1 MRILYISP
9 ENTVGTLTLWK
20 KEHEKRG
27 NECRTITFFKSPK
40 SFNDDICLNL
50 PFNFTKPA
58 MANIRN
64 KIYQIYR
71 GKNGYFREKKGYPPV
86 WKPEGFLDKNFLKMK
101 DILWKPIISKAIK
114 DFELDKFDVYHF
126 ESGMDFLKNESFVKD
141 LKNNNKKIIC
151 HYHGEDLRSRG
162 VMPFINHISDLNLTN
177 ELDLLDKHPNLQ
189 YLFLPFETSRFDKKT
204 SLNQKLRVGHA
215 PTNRFYKGSNQIIRI
230 CEKLKMEGKIEF
242 DLIENVTNKDAL
254 NRKKKL
260 DIFIDQIGDKGG
272 WGYGMNSIES
282 LSMGICTLTEMNQSY
297 EDFIRDHPFV
307 NINEKS
313 LEKIL
318 NSLIKDQNSIL
329 LKGSQ
334 GKNWVSK
341 YHDISK
347 VADELYR
354 YYKTL
359 GIIR

>member
-20 KEHEKRG
+20 KEHEQRG

-40 SFNDDICLNL
+40 GFNDDICLNL
-50 PFNFTKPA
+50 PFNFTKPV

-64 KIYQIYR
+64 KIYQFYR
-71 GKNGYFREKKGYPPV
+71 GQNGYFGEKKGHPPV
-86 WKPEGFLDKNFLKMK
+86 WTPEGFLDKFFFKIK
-101 DILWKPIISKAIK
+101 DILWEPIISKAIK

-126 ESGMDFLKNESFVKD
+126 ESGVDFLKNESFVKD
-141 LKNNNKKIIC
+141 LKKKNKKIIC

-162 VMPFINHISDLNLTN
+162 VMPFIDQVSSLNLTN
-177 ELDLLDKHPNLQ
+177 ELDLLDKHPTLK
-189 YLFLPFETSRFDKKT
+189 YLFLPFETSKFNKKS
-204 SLNQKLRVGHA
+204 SLNKKLRVGHA
-215 PTNRFYKGSNQIIRI
+215 PTNRFYKGSNHIIRV
-230 CEKLKMEGKIEF
+230 CEKLKMEGEIEF
-242 DLIENVTNKDAL
+242 DLIENVTNEEAIK
-254 NRKKKL
+254 RKKNL
-260 DIFIDQIGDKGG
+260 DIFIDQVGDKGG

-297 EDFIRDHPFV
+297 EDFISDHPFV

-313 LEKIL
+313 LERTLKSL
-318 NSLIKDQNSIL
+318 NKDHNSVL
-329 LKGSQ
+329 LKGCQ

-354 YYKTL
+354 YYRIL
-359 GIIR
+359 GLNS

>member
-20 KEHEKRG
+20 KEHERRG

-50 PFNFTKPA
+50 PFNFTKPL

-64 KIYQIYR
+64 MIYKVYR
-71 GKNGYFREKKGYPPV
+71 GRNGYFGEKKGYPPV
-86 WKPEGFLDKNFLKMK
+86 WKPEGFLDEIFFRAK
-101 DILWKPIISKAIK
+101 DILWKPIISKTIK
-114 DFELDKFDVYHF
+114 ELELDKFDVYHF

-141 LKNNNKKIIC
+141 LKKKNKKIIC

-162 VMPFINHISDLNLTN
+162 VMPFIDQVSDLNLTN
-177 ELDLLDKHPNLQ
+177 ELDLLDKHPNIK
-189 YLFLPFETSRFDKKT
+189 YLFLPFETSRFEGKIG
-204 SLNQKLRVGHA
+204 LNKKLRVGHA
-215 PTNRFYKGSNQIIRI
+215 PTNRYYKGSNHIIRI
-230 CEKLKMEGKIEF
+230 CEKLKVEGEIEF
-242 DLIENVTNKDAL
+242 DLIENVTNENAL
-254 NRKKKL
+254 KRKTKL
-260 DIFIDQIGDKGG
+260 DIFIDQLGDKGG

-297 EDFIRDHPFV
+297 ENFINDHPFV

-313 LEKIL
+313 LEKTLI
-318 NSLIKDQNSIL
+318 SLIKNHNSIL
-329 LKGSQ
+329 SKGSQ
-334 GKNWVSK
+334 GKNWVRK

-354 YYKTL
+354 YYKIL
-359 GIIR
+359 GLNS

>member
-40 SFNDDICLNL
+40 SFDDDICLNL
-50 PFNFTKPA
+50 PLNFTKPA

-64 KIYQIYR
+64 RIYQVYR
-71 GKNGYFREKKGYPPV
+71 GQDGYFGEKKGHPPV
-86 WKPEGFLDKNFLKMK
+86 WKPEGFLDKNFFKIK
-101 DILWKPIISKAIK
+101 DFLWKPIISKAIK